1 MEGPAMGMS
10 TRLKWFLDSRG
21 IHYEVVPHM
30 HTSSSRET
38 ARVAHV
44 PEERLAKS
52 VILEDERGYLMA
64 IVPATCRVS
73 FEALEAELNRRLE
86 LASEEELRE
95 LFRDCEL
102 GAVPAIADPY
112 GLPAVVDQRLWGLED
127 VYFEAG
133 DHEDLIH
140 LTGAEFQRLQQHA
153 LTASIGRRLD

>member
-1 MEGPAMGMS
+1 MAMS
-10 TRLKWFLDSRG
+10 TRLRWFLDSRG
-21 IHYEVVPHM
+21 IRYDVVPHT
-30 HTSSSRET
+30 HTSTSRET

-44 PEERLAKS
+44 PAEHLAKS

-64 IVPATCRVS
+64 IVPASCRVS
-73 FEALEAELNRRLE
+73 LEALEAELDRRLE
-86 LASEEELRE
+86 LASEQELHE

-112 GLPAVVDQRLWGLED
+112 GLPAVIDRRLWDLAD

-140 LTGAEFQRLQQHA
+140 LTGADFQRLQQHA
-153 LTASIGRRLD
+153 LTASFGRRHG

>member
-1 MEGPAMGMS
+1 MGMS

-21 IHYEVVPHM
+21 IRYEVVPHG
-30 HTSSSRET
+30 HTSTSRET

-44 PEERLAKS
+44 PEDRLAKS
-52 VILEDERGYLMA
+52 VILEDERGYVMA

-73 FEALEAELNRRLE
+73 LEALEAEIDRRLE
-86 LASEEELRE
+86 LASEDELRE

-112 GLPAVVDQRLWGLED
+112 GIPAVVDHRIWELAD

-140 LTGAEFQRLQQHA
+140 LSGVEFQRLQQHA
-153 LTASIGRRLD
+153 LTASFGQRIS